1 MKKLSKK
8 LLLSGLAALTIYSGF
23 NTIDISTTYAKVNYD
38 VFDLEAHRGGIDVRP
53 ENTLYSY
60 AYAIEL
66 GATSIECDMQ
76 LTKDGQIVMSHN
88 PILNSDIT
96 RDKNGN
102 YIENNKYDIRLMTV
116 DELKKFDVGVM
127 DQNCGE
133 YYDLHGK
140 TQFTYDAKIPT
151 LEELMQLIQSYDD
164 KNIVLNIETKSYP
177 DPASAGYKNNADPK
191 KFVEV
196 FNNIVKK
203 YDMED
208 RVVLQSF
215 DWQTL
220 IEMKKLN
227 PNISTSALW
236 QEQPSWGR
244 DSESLRRYEKKKSPW
259 LGGLDIKDYQGNP
272 VKAAHAIGAD
282 IISPYYTEISKQDV
296 DEAHSLGMKVVPW
309 TVNNEKDMT
318 MLLDMGVDGIISDKP
333 WLLKQVLEKRNIKL
347 HTPTV
352 NVDSPYHTGTDHKDT
367 APTKAG
373 NGNDADRKST
383 RLNSSHEWISRMPSS
398 A

>member
-23 NTIDISTTYAKVNYD
+23 NNIDISTTYAKVNYD
-38 VFDLEAHRGGIDVRP
+38 VFDLEAPRGGRDVRP

-96 RDKNGN
+96 RDENGN

-127 DQNCGE
+127 DPNCGE

-151 LEELMQLIQSYDD
+151 LEELMQLIQSYGD

-309 TVNNEKDMT
+309 TVNNEKDMN

-367 APTKAG
+367 APTEAG
-373 NGNDADRKST
+373 NGNDA
-383 RLNSSHEWISRMPSS
+383 
-398 A
+398 AY

>member
-38 VFDLEAHRGGIDVRP
+38 VFDLEAHRGGRDVRP

-96 RDKNGN
+96 RDENGN

-127 DQNCGE
+127 NPNCGE

-151 LEELMQLIQSYDD
+151 LEELMQLIQSYGD

-177 DPASAGYKNNADPK
+177 DPVSAGYKNNADPK

-203 YDMED
+203 YDMDD

-282 IISPYYTEISKQDV
+282 IISSYYTEISKQDV

-309 TVNNEKDMT
+309 TVNNEKDMN

-367 APTKAG
+367 APTEAG
-373 NGNDADRKST
+373 NGNDA
-383 RLNSSHEWISRMPSS
+383 
-398 A
+398 AY

>member
-23 NTIDISTTYAKVNYD
+23 NNIDISTTYAKVNYD
-38 VFDLEAHRGGIDVRP
+38 VFDLEAHRGGRDVRP

-96 RDKNGN
+96 CDENGN

-127 DQNCGE
+127 DPNCGE

-151 LEELMQLIQSYDD
+151 LEELMQLIQSYGD

-203 YDMED
+203 
-208 RVVLQSF
+208 
-215 DWQTL
+215 
-220 IEMKKLN
+220 I
-227 PNISTSALW
+227 
-236 QEQPSWGR
+236 
-244 DSESLRRYEKKKSPW
+244 
-259 LGGLDIKDYQGNP
+259 
-272 VKAAHAIGAD
+272 
-282 IISPYYTEISKQDV
+282 
-296 DEAHSLGMKVVPW
+296 
-309 TVNNEKDMT
+309 
-318 MLLDMGVDGIISDKP
+318 
-333 WLLKQVLEKRNIKL
+333 
-347 HTPTV
+347 
-352 NVDSPYHTGTDHKDT
+352 
-367 APTKAG
+367 
-373 NGNDADRKST
+373 
-383 RLNSSHEWISRMPSS
+383 
-398 A
+398 

>member
-8 LLLSGLAALTIYSGF
+8 LLLSGLAALTIYSRF
-23 NTIDISTTYAKVNYD
+23 NNIDISTTYAKVNYD
-38 VFDLEAHRGGIDVRP
+38 VFDLEAHRGGRDVRP

-96 RDKNGN
+96 RDENGN

-127 DQNCGE
+127 DPNCGE

-151 LEELMQLIQSYDD
+151 LEELMQLIQSYGD

-318 MLLDMGVDGIISDKP
+318 MLPDMGVDGIISDKP

-373 NGNDADRKST
+373 NGNDA
-383 RLNSSHEWISRMPSS
+383 
-398 A
+398 AY

>member
-38 VFDLEAHRGGIDVRP
+38 VFDLEAHRGGRDIRP

-96 RDKNGN
+96 RDENGN

-127 DQNCGE
+127 DPNCGE

-151 LEELMQLIQSYDD
+151 LEELMQLIQSYGD

-309 TVNNEKDMT
+309 TVNNEKDMN

-347 HTPTV
+347 HTPTI
-352 NVDSPYHTGTDHKDT
+352 NVDSPYHTGTDQT
-367 APTKAG
+367 QPPTEAS
-373 NGNDADRKST
+373 NGNDAT
-383 RLNSSHEWISRMPSS
+383 Y
-398 A
+398 

>member
-23 NTIDISTTYAKVNYD
+23 NNIDISTTYAKVNYD
-38 VFDLEAHRGGIDVRP
+38 VFDLEAHRGGRDVRP

-96 RDKNGN
+96 RDENGN
-102 YIENNKYDIRLMTV
+102 YIKNNKYDIRLMTV

-151 LEELMQLIQSYDD
+151 LEELMQLIQSYGD

-373 NGNDADRKST
+373 NGNDA
-383 RLNSSHEWISRMPSS
+383 
-398 A
+398 AY

>member
-8 LLLSGLAALTIYSGF
+8 LLLSGLAALTIYSGY
-23 NTIDISTTYAKVNYD
+23 NNIDISTTYAKVNYD
-38 VFDLEAHRGGIDVRP
+38 VFDLEAHRGGRDVRP

-96 RDKNGN
+96 RDENGN
-102 YIENNKYDIRLMTV
+102 YIENNKYDICLMTV
-116 DELKKFDVGVM
+116 DELKKFEVGVM
-127 DQNCGE
+127 DPNCGE

-151 LEELMQLIQSYDD
+151 LEELMQLIQSYGD

-309 TVNNEKDMT
+309 TVNNEKDMN

-367 APTKAG
+367 APTEAG
-373 NGNDADRKST
+373 NSNDAT
-383 RLNSSHEWISRMPSS
+383 Y
-398 A
+398 

>member
-23 NTIDISTTYAKVNYD
+23 NNIDISTTYAKVNYD
-38 VFDLEAHRGGIDVRP
+38 VFDLEAHRGGRDVRP

-96 RDKNGN
+96 RDENGN

-127 DQNCGE
+127 DPNYGE

-151 LEELMQLIQSYDD
+151 LEELMQLIQSYGD

-309 TVNNEKDMT
+309 TVNNEKDMN

-367 APTKAG
+367 APTEAG
-373 NGNDADRKST
+373 NGNDA
-383 RLNSSHEWISRMPSS
+383 
-398 A
+398 AY

>member
-38 VFDLEAHRGGIDVRP
+38 VFDLEAHRGGRDVRP

-96 RDKNGN
+96 RDENGN

-127 DQNCGE
+127 DPNCGE

-151 LEELMQLIQSYDD
+151 LEELMQLIQSYGD

-177 DPASAGYKNNADPK
+177 DPASAGYKNNVDPK

-309 TVNNEKDMT
+309 TVNNEKDMN

-347 HTPTV
+347 HTPTI

-367 APTKAG
+367 APTEAG
-373 NGNDADRKST
+373 NGNDA
-383 RLNSSHEWISRMPSS
+383 
-398 A
+398 AY

>member
-8 LLLSGLAALTIYSGF
+8 LLFSGLAALTIYSGF

-38 VFDLEAHRGGIDVRP
+38 VFDLEAHRGGRDVRP

-96 RDKNGN
+96 RDENGN

-127 DQNCGE
+127 DPNCGE

-151 LEELMQLIQSYDD
+151 LEELMQLIQSYGD

-259 LGGLDIKDYQGNP
+259 LGDLDIKDYQGNP

-309 TVNNEKDMT
+309 TVNNEKDMN

-347 HTPTV
+347 HTPTI

-367 APTKAG
+367 APTEAG
-373 NGNDADRKST
+373 NGNDA
-383 RLNSSHEWISRMPSS
+383 
-398 A
+398 AY

>member
-259 LGGLDIKDYQGNP
+259 LGGLDIKDYQRNP

-367 APTKAG
+367 APTEAG
-373 NGNDADRKST
+373 NGNDA
-383 RLNSSHEWISRMPSS
+383 
-398 A
+398 AY

>member
-23 NTIDISTTYAKVNYD
+23 NNIDISTTYAKVNYD
-38 VFDLEAHRGGIDVRP
+38 VFDLEAHRGGRDVRP

-96 RDKNGN
+96 RDENGN

-127 DQNCGE
+127 DPNCGE

-151 LEELMQLIQSYDD
+151 LEELMQLIQSYGD

-177 DPASAGYKNNADPK
+177 DPASARYKNNADPK

-309 TVNNEKDMT
+309 TVNNEKDMN

-367 APTKAG
+367 APTEAG
-373 NGNDADRKST
+373 NGNDTAY
-383 RLNSSHEWISRMPSS
+383 
-398 A
+398 

>member
-8 LLLSGLAALTIYSGF
+8 LLLSGLAALTIYSGY
-23 NTIDISTTYAKVNYD
+23 NNIDISTTYAKVNYD
-38 VFDLEAHRGGIDVRP
+38 VFDLEAHRGGRDVRP

-96 RDKNGN
+96 RDENGN

-116 DELKKFDVGVM
+116 DELKKFDVGIM
-127 DQNCGE
+127 DPNCGE

-151 LEELMQLIQSYDD
+151 LEELMQLIQSYGD

-309 TVNNEKDMT
+309 TVNNEKDMN

-367 APTKAG
+367 APTEAG
-373 NGNDADRKST
+373 NGNDA
-383 RLNSSHEWISRMPSS
+383 
-398 A
+398 AY

>member
-8 LLLSGLAALTIYSGF
+8 LLLSGLAALTIYSGY
-23 NTIDISTTYAKVNYD
+23 NNIDISTTYAKVNYD
-38 VFDLEAHRGGIDVRP
+38 VFDLEAHRGGRDVRP

-66 GATSIECDMQ
+66 GATSIECDIQ

-96 RDKNGN
+96 RDENGN

-127 DQNCGE
+127 DPNCGE

-151 LEELMQLIQSYDD
+151 LEELMQLIQSYGD

-220 IEMKKLN
+220 IEMKNLN

-244 DSESLRRYEKKKSPW
+244 DSESLRRYEKKKSSW

-309 TVNNEKDMT
+309 TVNNEKDMN

-347 HTPTV
+347 HTPTI

-367 APTKAG
+367 APTEAG
-373 NGNDADRKST
+373 NGNDA
-383 RLNSSHEWISRMPSS
+383 
-398 A
+398 AY

>member
-8 LLLSGLAALTIYSGF
+8 LLLSGLAALTIYSGY
-23 NTIDISTTYAKVNYD
+23 NNIDISTTYAKVNYD
-38 VFDLEAHRGGIDVRP
+38 VFDLEAHRGGRDVRP

-96 RDKNGN
+96 RDENGN

-127 DQNCGE
+127 DPNCGE

-151 LEELMQLIQSYDD
+151 LEELMQLIQSYSD

-309 TVNNEKDMT
+309 TVNNEKDMN

-367 APTKAG
+367 APTEAG
-373 NGNDADRKST
+373 NGNDA
-383 RLNSSHEWISRMPSS
+383 
-398 A
+398 AY

>member
-8 LLLSGLAALTIYSGF
+8 LLLSGLAALTIYSGY
-23 NTIDISTTYAKVNYD
+23 NNIDISTTYAKVNYD
-38 VFDLEAHRGGIDVRP
+38 VFDLEAHRGGRDVRP

-96 RDKNGN
+96 RDENGN

-127 DQNCGE
+127 DPNCGE

-151 LEELMQLIQSYDD
+151 LEELMQLIQSYGD

-259 LGGLDIKDYQGNP
+259 LDGLDIKDYQGNP

-282 IISPYYTEISKQDV
+282 IIFPYYTEISKQDV

-309 TVNNEKDMT
+309 TVNNEKDMN

-347 HTPTV
+347 HTPTI

-367 APTKAG
+367 APTEAG
-373 NGNDADRKST
+373 NGNDA
-383 RLNSSHEWISRMPSS
+383 
-398 A
+398 AY

>member
-8 LLLSGLAALTIYSGF
+8 LLLSGLAALTIYSRF
-23 NTIDISTTYAKVNYD
+23 NNIDISTTYAKVNYD
-38 VFDLEAHRGGIDVRP
+38 VFDLEAHRGGRDVRP

-96 RDKNGN
+96 RDENGN

-127 DQNCGE
+127 DPNCGE

-151 LEELMQLIQSYDD
+151 LEELMQLIQSYGD

-309 TVNNEKDMT
+309 TVNNEKDMN

-352 NVDSPYHTGTDHKDT
+352 NVDSPYHTGTDQTQPLQKLVT
-367 APTKAG
+367 AMMPLTK
-373 NGNDADRKST
+373 
-383 RLNSSHEWISRMPSS
+383 P
-398 A
+398 

>member
-1 MKKLSKK
+1 MNKISKK
-8 LLLSGLAALTIYSGF
+8 LLLTGLAALTIYSGF
-23 NTIDISTTYAKVNYD
+23 NNIDISTTYAKVNYD
-38 VFDLEAHRGGIDVRP
+38 VFDLEAHRGGRDVRP

-60 AYAIEL
+60 AYAMEL

-96 RDKNGN
+96 RDENGN

-127 DQNCGE
+127 NPNCGE

-140 TQFTYDAKIPT
+140 TQLTYDAKIPT
-151 LEELMQLIQSYDD
+151 LEELMQLIQSYDNKD
-164 KNIVLNIETKSYP
+164 IVLNIETKSYP
-177 DPASAGYKNNADPK
+177 DPESVGYKNNADPK
-191 KFVEV
+191 KFVET

-203 YDMED
+203 YNMED

-215 DWQTL
+215 DWRTL

-244 DSESLRRYEKKKSPW
+244 DSESLRRYEQEKSPW
-259 LGGLDIKDYQGNP
+259 LGGLDIKDYQGDP

-309 TVNNEKDMT
+309 TVNNEKDMN

-347 HTPTV
+347 HAPTV
-352 NVDSPYHTGTDHKDT
+352 NVNSPYHTGIEHKDT
-367 APTKAG
+367 APTEAS
-373 NGNDADRKST
+373 NGNDA
-383 RLNSSHEWISRMPSS
+383 
-398 A
+398 AY

>member
-38 VFDLEAHRGGIDVRP
+38 VFDLEAHRGGRDVRP

-96 RDKNGN
+96 RDENGN

-127 DQNCGE
+127 DPNCGE

-151 LEELMQLIQSYDD
+151 LEELMQLIQSYGD

-309 TVNNEKDMT
+309 TVNNEKDMN

-352 NVDSPYHTGTDHKDT
+352 NVDSPYHTGTDQTQPLQKLVT
-367 APTKAG
+367 AMMPLTK
-373 NGNDADRKST
+373 
-383 RLNSSHEWISRMPSS
+383 P
-398 A
+398 

>member
-38 VFDLEAHRGGIDVRP
+38 VFDLEAHRGGRDVRP

-96 RDKNGN
+96 RDENGN

-127 DQNCGE
+127 DPNCGE

-151 LEELMQLIQSYDD
+151 LEELMQLIQSYGD

-177 DPASAGYKNNADPK
+177 DPISAGYKNNADPK

-272 VKAAHAIGAD
+272 IKAAHAIGAD

-309 TVNNEKDMT
+309 TVNNEKDMN

-347 HTPTV
+347 HTPTI

-367 APTKAG
+367 APTEAG
-373 NGNDADRKST
+373 NGNDA
-383 RLNSSHEWISRMPSS
+383 
-398 A
+398 AY

>member
-23 NTIDISTTYAKVNYD
+23 NNIDISTTYAKVNYD
-38 VFDLEAHRGGIDVRP
+38 VFDLEAHRGGRDVRP

-96 RDKNGN
+96 RDENGN

-127 DQNCGE
+127 DPNCGE

-151 LEELMQLIQSYDD
+151 LEELMQLIQSYGD

-282 IISPYYTEISKQDV
+282 IISPYYTEISKKDV

-309 TVNNEKDMT
+309 TVNNEKDMN

-367 APTKAG
+367 APTEAG
-373 NGNDADRKST
+373 NGNDA
-383 RLNSSHEWISRMPSS
+383 
-398 A
+398 AY

>member
-8 LLLSGLAALTIYSGF
+8 LLLSGLAALTIYSGY
-23 NTIDISTTYAKVNYD
+23 NNIDISTTYAKVNYD
-38 VFDLEAHRGGIDVRP
+38 VFDLEAHRGGRDVRP

-96 RDKNGN
+96 RDENGN
-102 YIENNKYDIRLMTV
+102 YIENNKYDICLMTV
-116 DELKKFDVGVM
+116 DELKKFEVGVM
-127 DQNCGE
+127 DPNCGE

-151 LEELMQLIQSYDD
+151 LEELMQLIQSYGD

-309 TVNNEKDMT
+309 TVNNEKDMN

-373 NGNDADRKST
+373 NGNDA
-383 RLNSSHEWISRMPSS
+383 
-398 A
+398 AY

>member
-38 VFDLEAHRGGIDVRP
+38 VFDLEAHRGGRDVRP

-96 RDKNGN
+96 RDENGN

-127 DQNCGE
+127 DPNCGE

-151 LEELMQLIQSYDD
+151 LEELMQLIQSYGD

-296 DEAHSLGMKVVPW
+296 DEAHSLGMKVIPW
-309 TVNNEKDMT
+309 TVNNEKDMN

-347 HTPTV
+347 HTPTI

-367 APTKAG
+367 APTEAG
-373 NGNDADRKST
+373 NGNDA
-383 RLNSSHEWISRMPSS
+383 
-398 A
+398 AY

>member
-23 NTIDISTTYAKVNYD
+23 NNIDISTTYAKVNYD
-38 VFDLEAHRGGIDVRP
+38 VFDLEAHRGGRDVRP

-76 LTKDGQIVMSHN
+76 LTKDDQIVMSHN

-96 RDKNGN
+96 RDENGN

-116 DELKKFDVGVM
+116 DELKKFDVGIM
-127 DQNCGE
+127 DPNCGE

-140 TQFTYDAKIPT
+140 TQFTYNAKIPT
-151 LEELMQLIQSYDD
+151 LEELMQLIQSYGD

-309 TVNNEKDMT
+309 TVNNEKDMN

-367 APTKAG
+367 APTEAG
-373 NGNDADRKST
+373 NGNDA
-383 RLNSSHEWISRMPSS
+383 
-398 A
+398 AY

>member
-38 VFDLEAHRGGIDVRP
+38 VFDLEAHRGGRDIRP

-96 RDKNGN
+96 RDENGN

-127 DQNCGE
+127 DPNCGE

-151 LEELMQLIQSYDD
+151 LEELMQLIQSYGD

-227 PNISTSALW
+227 PNISTSALL

-244 DSESLRRYEKKKSPW
+244 DSESLRRYEKKKSSW

-272 VKAAHAIGAD
+272 VKAAHAIGTD

-309 TVNNEKDMT
+309 TVNNEKDMN

-347 HTPTV
+347 HTPTI
-352 NVDSPYHTGTDHKDT
+352 NGPYHTGTDHKDT
-367 APTKAG
+367 APTEAG
-373 NGNDADRKST
+373 NGNDA
-383 RLNSSHEWISRMPSS
+383 
-398 A
+398 AY

>member
-8 LLLSGLAALTIYSGF
+8 LLLSGLAALTIYSGY
-23 NTIDISTTYAKVNYD
+23 NNIDISTTYAKVNYD
-38 VFDLEAHRGGIDVRP
+38 VFDLEAHRGGRDVRP

-96 RDKNGN
+96 RDENGN

-127 DQNCGE
+127 DPNCGE

-151 LEELMQLIQSYDD
+151 LEELMQLIQSYGD

-282 IISPYYTEISKQDV
+282 IISPYYTEISKKDV

-309 TVNNEKDMT
+309 TVNNEKDMN

-367 APTKAG
+367 APTEAG
-373 NGNDADRKST
+373 NGNDA
-383 RLNSSHEWISRMPSS
+383 
-398 A
+398 AY

>member
-23 NTIDISTTYAKVNYD
+23 NNIDISTTYAKVNYD
-38 VFDLEAHRGGIDVRP
+38 VFDLEAHRGGRDVRP

-96 RDKNGN
+96 RDENGN

-127 DQNCGE
+127 DPNCGE

-151 LEELMQLIQSYDD
+151 LEELMQLIQSYGD

-244 DSESLRRYEKKKSPW
+244 DSESLRRYEQEKSPW

-309 TVNNEKDMT
+309 TVNNEKDMN

-347 HTPTV
+347 HTPTI

-367 APTKAG
+367 APTEAG
-373 NGNDADRKST
+373 NGNDA
-383 RLNSSHEWISRMPSS
+383 
-398 A
+398 AY

>member
-8 LLLSGLAALTIYSGF
+8 LLLSGLAALTIYSGY
-23 NTIDISTTYAKVNYD
+23 NNIDISTTYAKVNYD
-38 VFDLEAHRGGIDVRP
+38 VFDLEAHRGGRDVRP

-96 RDKNGN
+96 RDENGN

-127 DQNCGE
+127 DPNCGE

-151 LEELMQLIQSYDD
+151 LEELMQLIQSYGD

-309 TVNNEKDMT
+309 TVNNEKDMN

-352 NVDSPYHTGTDHKDT
+352 NVDNPYHTGTDHKDT
-367 APTKAG
+367 APTEAG
-373 NGNDADRKST
+373 NGNDA
-383 RLNSSHEWISRMPSS
+383 
-398 A
+398 AY

>member
-23 NTIDISTTYAKVNYD
+23 NNIDISTTYAKVNYD
-38 VFDLEAHRGGIDVRP
+38 VFDLEAHRGGRDVRP

-96 RDKNGN
+96 RDENGN

-127 DQNCGE
+127 DPNCGE

-151 LEELMQLIQSYDD
+151 LEELMQLIQSYGD

-367 APTKAG
+367 APTEAG
-373 NGNDADRKST
+373 NSNDA
-383 RLNSSHEWISRMPSS
+383 
-398 A
+398 AY

>member
-38 VFDLEAHRGGIDVRP
+38 VFDLEAHRGGRDVRP

-96 RDKNGN
+96 RDENGN

-127 DQNCGE
+127 DPNCGE

-151 LEELMQLIQSYDD
+151 LEELMQLIQSYGD

-227 PNISTSALW
+227 SNISTSALW

-309 TVNNEKDMT
+309 TVNNEKDMN

-367 APTKAG
+367 APTEAG
-373 NGNDADRKST
+373 NGNDA
-383 RLNSSHEWISRMPSS
+383 
-398 A
+398 AY

>member
-8 LLLSGLAALTIYSGF
+8 LLLSGLAALTIYSRF
-23 NTIDISTTYAKVNYD
+23 NNIDISTTYAKVNYD
-38 VFDLEAHRGGIDVRP
+38 VFDLEAHRGGRDVRP

-96 RDKNGN
+96 RDENGN

-127 DQNCGE
+127 DPNCGE

-151 LEELMQLIQSYDD
+151 LEELMQLIQSYGD

-191 KFVEV
+191 KFVEI

-244 DSESLRRYEKKKSPW
+244 DSESLRRYEKKKSSW

-309 TVNNEKDMT
+309 TVNNEKDMN
-318 MLLDMGVDGIISDKP
+318 MLLDMGIDGIISDKP

-367 APTKAG
+367 APTEAG
-373 NGNDADRKST
+373 NGNDA
-383 RLNSSHEWISRMPSS
+383 
-398 A
+398 AY

>member
-38 VFDLEAHRGGIDVRP
+38 VFDLEAHRGGRDVRP

-96 RDKNGN
+96 RDENGN

-127 DQNCGE
+127 DPNCGE

-151 LEELMQLIQSYDD
+151 LEELMQLIQSYGD

-203 YDMED
+203 YNMED

-244 DSESLRRYEKKKSPW
+244 DSESLRRYEKKKSSW

-309 TVNNEKDMT
+309 TVNNEKDMN

-347 HTPTV
+347 HTPTI

-367 APTKAG
+367 APTEAG
-373 NGNDADRKST
+373 NGNDA
-383 RLNSSHEWISRMPSS
+383 
-398 A
+398 AY

>member
-38 VFDLEAHRGGIDVRP
+38 VFDLEAHRGGRDIRP

-96 RDKNGN
+96 RDENGN

-127 DQNCGE
+127 DPNCGE

-151 LEELMQLIQSYDD
+151 LEELMQLIQSYGD

-236 QEQPSWGR
+236 QKQPSWGR

-259 LGGLDIKDYQGNP
+259 LGDLDIKDYQGNP

-309 TVNNEKDMT
+309 TVNNEKDMN

-347 HTPTV
+347 HTPTI

-367 APTKAG
+367 APTEAG
-373 NGNDADRKST
+373 NGNDA
-383 RLNSSHEWISRMPSS
+383 
-398 A
+398 AY

>member
-23 NTIDISTTYAKVNYD
+23 NNIDISTTYAKVNYD
-38 VFDLEAHRGGIDVRP
+38 VFDLEAHRGGRDVRP

-76 LTKDGQIVMSHN
+76 LTKYGQIVMSHN

-96 RDKNGN
+96 RDENGN
-102 YIENNKYDIRLMTV
+102 YIKNNKYDIRLMTV

-127 DQNCGE
+127 DPNCGE

-151 LEELMQLIQSYDD
+151 LEELMQLIQSYGD

-203 YDMED
+203 YNMED

-215 DWQTL
+215 NWQTL

-373 NGNDADRKST
+373 NGNDA
-383 RLNSSHEWISRMPSS
+383 
-398 A
+398 AY

>member
-8 LLLSGLAALTIYSGF
+8 LLLSGLAALTIYSGY
-23 NTIDISTTYAKVNYD
+23 NNIDISTTYAKVNYD
-38 VFDLEAHRGGIDVRP
+38 VFDLEAHRGGRDVRP

-96 RDKNGN
+96 RDENGN

-127 DQNCGE
+127 DPNCGE

-151 LEELMQLIQSYDD
+151 LKELMQLIQSYGD

-244 DSESLRRYEKKKSPW
+244 NSESLRRYEKKKSPW

-309 TVNNEKDMT
+309 TVNNEKDMN

-367 APTKAG
+367 APTEAG
-373 NGNDADRKST
+373 NGNDA
-383 RLNSSHEWISRMPSS
+383 
-398 A
+398 AY

>member
-8 LLLSGLAALTIYSGF
+8 LLLSGLAALTIYSRF
-23 NTIDISTTYAKVNYD
+23 NNIDISTTYAKVNYD
-38 VFDLEAHRGGIDVRP
+38 VFDLEAHRGGRDVRP

-127 DQNCGE
+127 DPNCGE

-373 NGNDADRKST
+373 NGNDA
-383 RLNSSHEWISRMPSS
+383 
-398 A
+398 AY

>member
-38 VFDLEAHRGGIDVRP
+38 VFDLEAHHGGRDVRP

-96 RDKNGN
+96 RDENGN

-116 DELKKFDVGVM
+116 DELKKFDVGIM
-127 DQNCGE
+127 DPNCGE

-151 LEELMQLIQSYDD
+151 LEELMQLIQSYGD

-177 DPASAGYKNNADPK
+177 DPVSAGYKNNADPK

-244 DSESLRRYEKKKSPW
+244 NSESLRRYEKKKSPW

-309 TVNNEKDMT
+309 TVNNEKDMN

-367 APTKAG
+367 APTEAG
-373 NGNDADRKST
+373 NGNDA
-383 RLNSSHEWISRMPSS
+383 
-398 A
+398 AY

>member
-23 NTIDISTTYAKVNYD
+23 NNIDISTTYAKVNYD
-38 VFDLEAHRGGIDVRP
+38 VFDLEAHRGGRDVRP

-96 RDKNGN
+96 RDENGN
-102 YIENNKYDIRLMTV
+102 YIKNNKYDIRLMTV

-151 LEELMQLIQSYDD
+151 LEELMQLIQSYGD

-296 DEAHSLGMKVVPW
+296 DEAHSLGIKVVPW
-309 TVNNEKDMT
+309 TVNNEKDMN

-373 NGNDADRKST
+373 NGNDA
-383 RLNSSHEWISRMPSS
+383 
-398 A
+398 AY

>member
-38 VFDLEAHRGGIDVRP
+38 VFDLEAHRGGRDIRP

-96 RDKNGN
+96 RDENGN

-127 DQNCGE
+127 DPNCGE

-151 LEELMQLIQSYDD
+151 LEELMQLIQSYGD

-244 DSESLRRYEKKKSPW
+244 DSESLRRYEKKKSSW

-272 VKAAHAIGAD
+272 VKATHAIGTD

-296 DEAHSLGMKVVPW
+296 DEAHSLDMKIVPW
-309 TVNNEKDMT
+309 TVNNEKDMN
-318 MLLDMGVDGIISDKP
+318 MLLDMGVDGIISYKP
-333 WLLKQVLEKRNIKL
+333 
-347 HTPTV
+347 
-352 NVDSPYHTGTDHKDT
+352 
-367 APTKAG
+367 
-373 NGNDADRKST
+373 
-383 RLNSSHEWISRMPSS
+383 
-398 A
+398 